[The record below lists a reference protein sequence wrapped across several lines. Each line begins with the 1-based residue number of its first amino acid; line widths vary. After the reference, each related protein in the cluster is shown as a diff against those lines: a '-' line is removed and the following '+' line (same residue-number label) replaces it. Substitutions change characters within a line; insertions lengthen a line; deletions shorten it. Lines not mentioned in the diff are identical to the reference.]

1 MLTSAIASP
10 PPASPSVQTLTL
22 DVTGMK
28 CAGCVR
34 AVERKLAQQPGVQS
48 ACVNLV
54 TEVATVTCESEVDAQ
69 EFAQTLTQVLTQA
82 GFPSQVRQSS
92 SPSLQSGLAD
102 LATLRQAQ
110 AQRQRRDLII
120 AIGLLL
126 ISTIGH
132 VSDAIGLAIPGL
144 GNDGFHAGLATAA
157 LLIPGRA
164 LVWDGLK
171 GLWHGAPTMNTL
183 IGLGALTA
191 FLTSLVALIN
201 PTLGWEC
208 FFDEPVMLIGFILLG
223 RTLEQQ
229 ARHRA
234 AASFQS
240 LLALQPRIAR
250 LVKVQWSSASP
261 EQPDLPPLPV
271 IAPGAIEV
279 PVEHLRVGEWVQ
291 VLPGEQVP
299 IDGEILLGEST
310 IDESMLTG
318 ESAPV
323 VKRIGDAVS
332 AGTLNQ
338 SGAIVLQVTHT
349 GENTTL
355 ARIIQ
360 LVETAQTRKAPIQRL
375 ADTVAG
381 YFTYGVMALAGLTFL
396 FWYFLGLHWWPEVLS
411 YGSQIPHHH
420 LPFPM
425 TAHTDAVAPDPSLSP
440 LLLSLKLTIAVL
452 VIACPCA
459 LGLATPTALLVGSSL
474 GAENGLLIRGG
485 DVLERVRTLDT
496 LVFDKTGTLTQGQPS
511 ATVIHVAAH
520 LTQRFTASQ
529 LLQLAASV
537 EQGTIHPLATAIVQ
551 TASQQDLPLL
561 PATNFQ
567 TQAGLGV
574 SAQVTWE
581 EQSSET
587 PSEAL
592 SETLSEA
599 LSETLSSSLLL
610 GNAAWLTQHQVSLPP
625 EAKTQET
632 ELAHQGTT
640 IVHMAIDQQWV
651 GLFGIQDPLRSDA
664 RSTLQTLQQE
674 GLRVLLLT
682 GDRRETAQAVAQ
694 ALGLETDQ
702 VIAEVKPEEK
712 SQAIAQL
719 QVQGH
724 RVGMVGDGINDAPA
738 LAQADVGI
746 ALKSGTEVAAETA
759 GLVLMR
765 DRLADVVLTFHLSRQ
780 ILDTIRQNLVWAFG
794 YNAVSIPIAAGVLLP
809 HFRILLSPGG
819 AGFLMALSSISVVL
833 NSLLLRGHFHRLVT
847 QQLVTQQL
855 IPQQPATR

>member
-1 MLTSAIASP
+1 MSTSAIAS
-10 PPASPSVQTLTL
+10 STSVPSTVQTLTL

-28 CAGCVR
+28 CAGCVK
-34 AVERKLAQQPGVQS
+34 AVERKLAQQAGVQS

-54 TEVATVTCESEVDAQ
+54 TEVATVTCEPQTDAQ
-69 EFAQTLTQVLTQA
+69 ELAQVLTQS
-82 GFPSQVRQSS
+82 GFPSQVRQSN
-92 SPSLQSGLAD
+92 SPSVQAGLID
-102 LATLRQAQ
+102 LANLRQAQ
-110 AQRQRRDLII
+110 AARQRRDLIV

-126 ISTIGH
+126 VSTIGH
-132 VSDAIGLAIPGL
+132 VSQTIGLAIPGL
-144 GNDGFHAGLATAA
+144 GNDGFHAGLAAAA
-157 LLIPGRA
+157 LLFPGRA

-261 EQPDLPPLPV
+261 EQPDRPPTPA

-318 ESAPV
+318 ESVPV
-323 VKRIGDAVS
+323 IKRIGDTVS

-360 LVETAQTRKAPIQRL
+360 LVETAQTRKAPIQQL
-375 ADTVAG
+375 ADTIAG

-396 FWYFLGLHWWPEVLS
+396 FWYFLGLHWWPEVLN
-411 YGSQIPHHH
+411 YGSQLSHHH
-420 LPFPM
+420 LPLPGAMAPM
-425 TAHTDAVAPDPSLSP
+425 RSLPSHSLTP

-496 LVFDKTGTLTQGQPS
+496 IVFDKTGTLTQGQP
-511 ATVIHVAAH
+511 TVTHITVAPQLAQPY
-520 LTQRFTASQ
+520 TTDQ
-529 LLQLAASV
+529 LLQIAASV
-537 EQGTIHPLATAIVQ
+537 EQGTTHPLATAIVQ
-551 TASQQDLPLL
+551 AAKHQGLALL
-561 PATNFQ
+561 SATDFY
-567 TQAGLGV
+567 TQAGSGV
-574 SAQVTWE
+574 SAQVE
-581 EQSSET
+581 RAGQRSFV
-587 PSEAL
+587 
-592 SETLSEA
+592 
-599 LSETLSSSLLL
+599 LL
-610 GNAAWLTQHQVSLPP
+610 GHADWLDQHQVTLPL
-625 EAKTQET
+625 EAHTQAT
-632 ELAHQGTT
+632 TVAHQGNT

-651 GLFGIQDPLRSDA
+651 GLLGIQDPLRPDA
-664 RSTLQTLQQE
+664 RDTLQTLQQE
-674 GLRVLLLT
+674 GLGVMLLT
-682 GDRRETAQAVAQ
+682 GDRCETAQAVAQ
-694 ALGLETDQ
+694 ALGLARDQ

-712 SQAIAQL
+712 SHAIATL
-719 QVQGH
+719 QAQGYQ
-724 RVGMVGDGINDAPA
+724 VGMVGDGINDAPA

-746 ALKSGTEVAAETA
+746 ALKSGTEVASETA
-759 GLVLMR
+759 SLVLMR
-765 DRLADVVLTFHLSRQ
+765 DRLSDVILALHLSRQ
-780 ILDTIRQNLVWAFG
+780 ILGTIRQNLLWAFG

-833 NSLLLRGHFHRLVT
+833 NSLLLRWHFNRLVS
-847 QQLVTQQL
+847 Q
-855 IPQQPATR
+855 PSFNQQPVSQ

>member
-1 MLTSAIASP
+1 MTSAIVSSTSASP
-10 PPASPSVQTLTL
+10 TVQTLTL
-22 DVTGMK
+22 DITGMK
-28 CAGCVR
+28 CAGCVK

-54 TEVATVTCESEVDAQ
+54 TEVATVTCEPETDPEGLAQ
-69 EFAQTLTQVLTQA
+69 VLPQILTQS
-82 GFPSQVRQSS
+82 GFPSQVRQSN
-92 SPSLQSGLAD
+92 SPSLQAGLAD
-102 LATLRQAQ
+102 LANLRQAQ
-110 AQRQRRDLII
+110 AQRQRRDLIV

-126 ISTIGH
+126 VSTIGH
-132 VSDAIGLAIPGL
+132 VSQTIGIAIPGL
-144 GNDGFHAGLATAA
+144 GNDGFHAGLAAAA
-157 LLIPGRA
+157 LLVPGRA

-171 GLWHGAPTMNTL
+171 SLWHGAPTMNTL

-250 LVKVQWSSASP
+250 LVKVQGFSP
-261 EQPDLPPLPV
+261 SQDQRDQPQTPT

-318 ESAPV
+318 ESVPV
-323 VKRIGDAVS
+323 VKRIGDSVS

-360 LVETAQTRKAPIQRL
+360 LVETAQTRKAPIQQL

-396 FWYFLGLHWWPEVLS
+396 FWFFLGLHWWPEVLN
-411 YGSQIPHHH
+411 YGGQMSHQMSHQMPHP
-420 LPFPM
+420 LPLPE
-425 TAHTDAVAPDPSLSP
+425 ALAPASTLPSHPLSP

-496 LVFDKTGTLTQGQPS
+496 IVFDKTGTVTQGQP
-511 ATVIHVAAH
+511 TVTDIIVAPQLAQPY
-520 LTQRFTASQ
+520 TTDQ
-529 LLQLAASV
+529 LLQMAASV
-537 EQGTIHPLATAIVQ
+537 EQGTTHPLATAIVQ
-551 TASQQDLPLL
+551 TAKNQGLDLLS
-561 PATNFQ
+561 ASEFR
-567 TQAGLGV
+567 TQAGAGV
-574 SAQVTWE
+574 IAQVDLAGRR
-581 EQSSET
+581 SCV
-587 PSEAL
+587 
-592 SETLSEA
+592 
-599 LSETLSSSLLL
+599 LL
-610 GNAAWLTQHQVSLPP
+610 GNADWLNQHQVTLPP
-625 EAKTQET
+625 DAHAQAATV
-632 ELAHQGTT
+632 AHQGKT
-640 IVHMAIDQQWV
+640 IVHMAIEQQWV
-651 GLFGIQDPLRSDA
+651 GLFGIQDPLRPDA
-664 RSTLQTLQQE
+664 QDSLQTLQRE
-674 GLRVLLLT
+674 GLRVMLLT

-694 ALGLETDQ
+694 ALGLASDQ

-712 SQAIAQL
+712 SHAIAAL
-719 QVQGH
+719 QAQGY

-746 ALKSGTEVAAETA
+746 ALQSGTEVAAETA
-759 GLVLMR
+759 SLVLMR
-765 DRLADVVLTFHLSRQ
+765 DRLSDVVLALHLSRQ
-780 ILDTIRQNLVWAFG
+780 ILGTIRQNLVWAFG
-794 YNAVSIPIAAGVLLP
+794 YNAVSIPIAAGVFLP
-809 HFRILLSPGG
+809 QFRILLSPGS

-833 NSLLLRGHFHRLVT
+833 NSLLLRWHFNRISIESPIRQSKPSL
-847 QQLVTQQL
+847 
-855 IPQQPATR
+855 PN